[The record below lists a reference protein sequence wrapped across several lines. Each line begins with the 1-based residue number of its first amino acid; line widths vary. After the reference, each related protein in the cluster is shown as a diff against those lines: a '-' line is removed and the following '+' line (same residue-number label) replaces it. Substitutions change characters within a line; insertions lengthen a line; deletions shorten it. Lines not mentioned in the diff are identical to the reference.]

1 MTYKAIAIGIL
12 LLIVC
17 GSAYYM
23 FNKIETQ
30 AEQIGVLTTTLETTT
45 SNLNALEARIVDFMV
60 EADEY
65 NKTTE
70 KSNRELSVRLN
81 KLDTDVQRRKN
92 AIEKKPKLV
101 EKAIQKDYQDFGKR
115 MDCITMGECK

>member
-1 MTYKAIAIGIL
+1 MTYKAIAVGIL

-81 KLDTDVQRRKN
+81 KLDTDVQRGKN

>member
-1 MTYKAIAIGIL
+1 MTYKAIAAGIL

-81 KLDTDVQRRKN
+81 KLDTDVQRGKN